1 MSKTIRIS
9 DEAHH
14 AAKVGAAKDKMNLS
28 DWIAKAIMNLSGKAK
43 SKR

>member
-1 MSKTIRIS
+1 MSKTVRIS

-28 DWIAKAIMNLSGKAK
+28 DWIAKAIKNLSSKTKAK
-43 SKR
+43 R